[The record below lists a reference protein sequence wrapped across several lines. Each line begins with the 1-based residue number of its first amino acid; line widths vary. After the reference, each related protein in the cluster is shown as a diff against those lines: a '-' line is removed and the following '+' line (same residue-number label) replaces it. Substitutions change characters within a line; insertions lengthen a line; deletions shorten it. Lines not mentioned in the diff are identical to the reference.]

1 MATDYQQVL
10 YTLQHRIDSDADQQR
25 FKVRALSEAEWAEI
39 AEATDMRLPA
49 AYYGFIREIGV
60 GEFF

>member
-1 MATDYQQVL
+1 MATDYQRAL
-10 YTLQHRIDSDADQQR
+10 YTLQHWIDSDAEQQR

-49 AYYGFIREIGV
+49 AYYEFIREIGV